1 MPTSSPN
8 ASQRASS
15 ERTANV
21 LPTDQPT
28 AQLVDPPMEELV
40 EQSMEEPMQE
50 PMEQPAEAPGGSPS
64 YQWLDVPFFAPA
76 TPEVALAGQI
86 APEQMASIKSA
97 GFASVINN
105 RPDFEGGPQQPSSEA
120 MRRAAEASGLRY
132 VHQPVVSS
140 SMTRADAERFH
151 QLLGELPKPVLA
163 FCRTGTRCAHLLR
176 G

>member
-21 LPTDQPT
+21 LLTDQPM
-28 AQLVDPPMEELV
+28 AQLVDQPMEQLV
-40 EQSMEEPMQE
+40 EQPMEHPMEQ
-50 PMEQPAEAPGGSPS
+50 PMEQPAEAPGGSPP

-76 TPEVALAGQI
+76 TPEIALAGQI
-86 APEQMASIKSA
+86 AAEQMASIKSA